1 MGANST
7 SVAYGFGQ
15 LGSAYTDLAKPIIP
29 PQGMVIVAI
38 HFLAANTPTVLT
50 SEKLDVQGPSYVNI
64 QDTNGDIQV
73 AGNDANF
80 NGVVARDVSDGTIAA
95 GSNVTIA
102 SLSAKIKVGQYVLLV
117 AAGDTDTSG
126 LTVDTAETPYPIT
139 TGANQRGVKVVSYDG
154 ATTLTLDAQITPST
168 QGLVFLDEQ
177 HGAGGL
183 TASGQVYPAGTT
195 IYGRWTT
202 ITPSASGV
210 ICYFGK

>member
-1 MGANST
+1 MGVNST
-7 SVAYGFGQ
+7 EVAYGFGQ
-15 LGSAYTDLAKPIIP
+15 MGSAYTDLAKPIIP
-29 PQGMVIVAI
+29 PTGKVIVAI

-64 QDTNGDIQV
+64 QATNGDIQV
-73 AGNDANF
+73 AGSDANF

-95 GSNVTIA
+95 GSDVTIA
-102 SLSAKIKVGQYVLLV
+102 SLSTKIKVGQYVLLV
-117 AAGDTDTSG
+117 AAADTDTTG
-126 LTVDTAETPYPIT
+126 LTVDTAETPYPII

-183 TASGQVYPAGTT
+183 TASGQEYPANST
-195 IYGRWTT
+195 IYGRWTAFQGT
-202 ITPSASGV
+202 AAGA
-210 ICYFGK
+210 ICYFGY